1 MTCGGS
7 PTRLEQGYVDRAAVQ
22 AIDLAGMFFMRGE
35 PALGSG
41 WLGRGPRNREA
52 EVLRLVAG
60 GASNREVGG
69 RLWIS
74 EATVRRHLTNI
85 FRKLDV
91 SSRTA
96 ASAWAH
102 EHGLLG

>member
-1 MTCGGS
+1 
-7 PTRLEQGYVDRAAVQ
+7 
-22 AIDLAGMFFMRGE
+22 MRGDQGE
-35 PALGSG
+35 AETHGDAAGALFARLGLSPPPSAQTHKPLPAGLT
-41 WLGRGPRNREA
+41 NREA

-60 GASNREVGG
+60 GASNREVGD

-74 EATVRRHLTNI
+74 EATVRRHLANI

-102 EHGLLG
+102 ERGLLR